1 MMSSKYQSRTIKLK
15 DLNLNWHGSPACP
28 DGLAWFRRNFPNG
41 IKLSTCQ
48 DEMNELITGL
58 ERETADYLYSYF
70 LWWSCEDSPYMWSSY
85 DEPFYSDV
93 RINKLLF
100 AICNSKVLWGNK

>member
-1 MMSSKYQSRTIKLK
+1 MSRGKYQSRTITLT
-15 DLNLNWHGSPACP
+15 DLAHNKNGAVACSSGLNWFKRH
-28 DGLAWFRRNFPNG
+28 FPTG

-48 DEMNELITGL
+48 DEMNELLNGL
-58 ERETADYLYSYF
+58 DEPILVNLYTYF